1 MKLLLLA
8 LLLPHACLA
17 ARREL
22 DTTRTAVRVESLSS
36 EAASLD
42 TSAKRVESPPV
53 ETWRVSD
60 LKIAVADKA
69 LPPVNL
75 AAMHAKIAAEAN
87 RTAGRPGG
95 AVGMT
100 DAELMVRRRGG
111 VVEEG
116 EHSVFVLEQGG
127 GGGSVCEREGGPSV
141 TR

>member
-22 DTTRTAVRVESLSS
+22 DTIRTAVRVESLSS

-60 LKIAVADKA
+60 LTIAVADKA

-75 AAMHAKIAAEAN
+75 TAMHAKIAAEAN

-100 DAELMVRRRGG
+100 NAELMVRRRRSG
-111 VVEEG
+111 
-116 EHSVFVLEQGG
+116 
-127 GGGSVCEREGGPSV
+127 EGG
-141 TR
+141 RA